1 MTVAA
6 PAQVVTA
13 NPATGEPLASYPAH
27 DAAAV
32 EAILAAGARSARTW
46 ALTPLADR
54 LALLVR
60 VGELLTQRR
69 DAYAALI
76 TAEMGK
82 PLSEALAEIDKCA
95 LNCAVVAQQAPL
107 WLADRPLESGS
118 GRAFLAYEPIGVVL
132 AVMPW
137 NYPFWQVIRFACA
150 ALASGNAALLKHS
163 PDTTGSALAMEQLFL
178 DAGAPAGLF
187 GVLVLTADQV
197 GDVVPGIISD
207 PRIAAVTLTGSERA
221 GSAVAAAAGAAL
233 KKTVLELGGSDPF
246 VVLPGADLVAAA
258 AAAAKSRFGNNGQ
271 SCVAAK
277 RFIVVDEVADEF
289 VSHFV
294 NAVQALVVGDPMT
307 PGTTVGPMARA
318 DLRTALLAQIAATV
332 AQGAEVVT
340 GGQAIDAPGWF
351 VEPTV
356 LDRVEPRMTAFDQE
370 TFGPVA
376 AVIRARDTAHA
387 IALANDTEF
396 GLAASVWGRS
406 VEALA
411 AGRRIASGALFVN
424 TMVASDPRIPFGGIK
439 RSGYGRELSADGLRE
454 FTNVR
459 TVVVA

>member
-1 MTVAA
+1 MTAVTTEQVMTV
-6 PAQVVTA
+6 
-13 NPATGEPLASYPAH
+13 NPATGEVLAAYPAH
-27 DAAAV
+27 DAATV
-32 EAILAAGARSARTW
+32 EAILASGADAARTW
-46 ALTPLADR
+46 AATPLPDR

-69 DAYAALI
+69 ETYAALI

-82 PLSEALAEIDKCA
+82 PLAEALAEIDKCA
-95 LNCAVVAQQAPL
+95 LNCAVVAQQAPE
-107 WLADRPLESGS
+107 WLADRALHPAAGQ
-118 GRAFLAYEPIGVVL
+118 AFVSYEPLGVVL

-163 PDTTGSALAMEQLFL
+163 PDTTGSALALGQLFQ
-178 DAGAPAGLF
+178 DAGAPDGLF
-187 GVLVLTADQV
+187 GVLVLTAEQV
-197 GDVVPGIISD
+197 GDVVPTIIGD

-246 VVLPGADLVAAA
+246 VVLPGADLAAA
-258 AAAAKSRFGNNGQ
+258 ATAAAKSRFGNNGQ

-289 VSHFV
+289 VAQFV
-294 NAVQALVVGDPMT
+294 SAVGALVVGDPMA

-318 DLRTALLAQIAATV
+318 DLRVALLDQIAATV
-332 AQGAEVVT
+332 AQGAQLVT
-340 GGQAIDAPGWF
+340 GGAAIDAPGWF

-356 LDRVEPRMTAFDQE
+356 LDGVEPGMTAFAHE

-376 AVIRARDTAHA
+376 AVVRARDIEQA
-387 IALANDTEF
+387 ILLANDTEF
-396 GLAASVWGRS
+396 GLSASVWGER
-406 VEALA
+406 EQALA
-411 AGRRIASGALFVN
+411 VGRRIASGALFIN
-424 TMVASDPRIPFGGIK
+424 TMTASDPLIPFGGIK

-459 TVVVA
+459 TVVIA